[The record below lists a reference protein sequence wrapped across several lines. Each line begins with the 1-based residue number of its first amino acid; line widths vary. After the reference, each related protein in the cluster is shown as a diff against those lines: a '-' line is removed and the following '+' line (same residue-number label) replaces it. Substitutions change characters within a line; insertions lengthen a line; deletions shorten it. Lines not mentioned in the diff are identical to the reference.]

1 MEPLPPVTIDTV
13 NGARM
18 AFQVFDGDAASGDSR
33 YSGDVRDGGDSRDR
47 VPAIVLV
54 AGGASTMDWW
64 DDGFCRLLA
73 SGDAATGTRRVIRYD
88 LRDTGQSETVAP
100 GAATYSGADLVDDL
114 AALIQHVGAVPAHVV
129 GLSSGGGMTQNL
141 ALRRPDL
148 LASITLMSTSPV
160 GTVDR
165 PLPPPTPEM
174 AASFGSSA
182 PPVDWADDDAVAAA
196 AITTERLYSGSIPVD
211 VDRIRRIALASAA
224 RTASPDSAENHWSAS
239 DPPGLRTDIES
250 ITLPTLVVHGSD
262 DPLFPLPHG
271 EALADIIP
279 GARLVVVPGMGHQ
292 FPPPP
297 TWPQIVGALL
307 RHTAR

>member
-1 MEPLPPVTIDTV
+1 MEPVPSGQAPPITVEVV
-13 NGARM
+13 NGARL
-18 AFQVFDGDAASGDSR
+18 AFQVFGVDQTRA
-33 YSGDVRDGGDSRDR
+33 
-47 VPAIVLV
+47 PAIVLV
-54 AGGASTMDWW
+54 AGGASSMEWW
-64 DDGFCRLLA
+64 DDGFCTLLSA
-73 SGDAATGTRRVIRYD
+73 GDARTGPRRVIRYD

-100 GAATYSGADLVDDL
+100 GAATYTGADLVDDL
-114 AALIQHVGAVPAHVV
+114 AALIEHVGAAPAHVV

-182 PPVDWADDDAVAAA
+182 APTDWSDDEAVASA
-196 AITTERLYSGSIPVD
+196 AIDTERLYSGSIPID
-211 VDRIRRIALASAA
+211 ANRIRRIALSSAA
-224 RTASPDSAENHWSAS
+224 RTPSPDSAENHWSAA
-239 DPPGLRTDIES
+239 DGPELRTDIES
-250 ITLPTLVVHGSD
+250 ITLPTLVIHGSD

-271 EALADIIP
+271 EALAETIP
-279 GARLVVVPGMGHQ
+279 GARLVVVAGMGHQ

-297 TWPQIVGALL
+297 TWPQIVGELL
-307 RHTAR
+307 RHTAG